1 MDNDKYDNFIL
12 QELLDE
18 NKLLKDKI
26 NILENEKKESFN
38 DYIDKYIDTWFENNK
53 SHVDI
58 GVITIFG
65 MKIDLLPDY
74 IEKHIYKKILKIL
87 FSLITDLKK

>member
-1 MDNDKYDNFIL
+1 MNNDKFDNFIL

-38 DYIDKYIDTWFENNK
+38 DYIDKYIDTWFENNE

-87 FSLITDLKK
+87 FSMITDLKK

>member
-1 MDNDKYDNFIL
+1 MTDLKYNNFVL

-26 NILENEKKESFN
+26 TILENEKKQSFGE
-38 DYIDKYIDTWFENNK
+38 YIDKYIDTWFENNK
-53 SHVDI
+53 SDVDI

-65 MKIDLLPDY
+65 MKVDLLPDY
-74 IEKHIYKKILKIL
+74 IEKYIYKKFLKIL